1 MDLAA
6 ELEEEEDNVSN
17 DDKLQDDAEDTGELC
32 VEKDLYELNT
42 DADKDDIDQ
51 IIQEVQEQHALS
63 NIECKEGCC
72 ALTKVLQ
79 APNNSHFIAKLIV
92 ILTIILVACQTG
104 EADISLPQSL

>member
-1 MDLAA
+1 MFLTQAILSPFTCKLEQSEYVDLAA

-72 ALTKVLQ
+72 ALTKVL
-79 APNNSHFIAKLIV
+79 
-92 ILTIILVACQTG
+92 
-104 EADISLPQSL
+104 